1 MSRWQEY
8 LSKVPVWLRDLMYL
22 LVWLVPPAMVVELAP
37 EALLY
42 VLYKLGDL
50 TTSAYILAAI
60 VWSVLVFVVWIVI
73 GDGSSVHETNFAKYK
88 AIWVSFV
95 LISLALFLGSYL
107 SYRGVVSRVVALRG
121 TVALANSSIDELA
134 SWVTADDEQGCK
146 EVILPTGLHKYS
158 VCLNED
164 LKEVSTFREAEDPED
179 PKDVTRKVRYVAAR
193 VDIIEWRAKKL
204 QQLVQELVDEERDP
218 EKGQVAKGTTF
229 EGTYYIANEIVNA
242 TEEISATFASLDTAA
257 AHAKSGGQAE
267 METFKRELAFL
278 ITQADAAGDLINA
291 AKTTIMAGEV
301 NLLAPFV
308 LITVLYTVFL
318 LFPWAL
324 LFLFLFRKRDY
335 LANEKARL
343 LDSLQL
349 DEEFLERAGQTIN
362 RKWTPDEQRKVVA
375 QTIGNQAFRNSEYVV
390 SLALLTAIT
399 AAIWYFFFYPHATS
413 GLAQLISQ
421 GGSVKAFADYLASD
435 ATPIT
440 FGFIGAYFFVIQMFL
455 RRYFAADLNPKAYI
469 NAVVRL
475 LVVFILSLFFQLA
488 MPLHNLASSSA
499 VVAAFVVGIFPRAGL
514 RWILQMANK
523 AVQALNAPGYVDRYL
538 LTGLD
543 GLNTWHEARLLEE
556 KVENVQNL
564 ATTPLADLIIYTNFS
579 PLQVV
584 DWVDQAVLYIHT
596 REQWTEA
603 FRAASIR
610 TATDLL
616 DNTSKNEEFNPDMA
630 STLATAINAA
640 QAFAAPAPEHPREVA
655 RLAAAE
661 LYKSVADVAG
671 TAKEAHSTSETLIGD
686 KPETLDAIVALQVKL
701 GSVAESVKEIKDEK
715 VREVTQAA
723 EKLPADGGDLVKQGK
738 DAVGEVEKSAAVLS
752 VEADAARQAA
762 GRLNRKQPET
772 LTQLTEV
779 KERIDAAC
787 AAAANLKAQVVS
799 AVKIVQHG
807 VAGATAQTEW
817 TALFKALEA
826 TQEASEQVLKEA
838 QKIRKAAAPLDKDKP
853 ETLNMVVALQ
863 TPLNAL
869 YKAASDAQ
877 AKMKD
882 ARAAVEGLQ
891 ASQPLLAEAR
901 KSLDAAAESVD
912 NLVTIAT
919 DAKDTAAP
927 LDIDTLA
934 TMAGLSGAKESVE
947 KVWKAAE
954 EAKTRGQAA
963 AGALQTASAPPQ
975 MTKEILQVMVNS
987 IVEGPNIKELR
998 QFWKEQGR

>member
-1 MSRWQEY
+1 
-8 LSKVPVWLRDLMYL
+8 
-22 LVWLVPPAMVVELAP
+22 
-37 EALLY
+37 
-42 VLYKLGDL
+42 
-50 TTSAYILAAI
+50 
-60 VWSVLVFVVWIVI
+60 
-73 GDGSSVHETNFAKYK
+73 
-88 AIWVSFV
+88 
-95 LISLALFLGSYL
+95 
-107 SYRGVVSRVVALRG
+107 
-121 TVALANSSIDELA
+121 
-134 SWVTADDEQGCK
+134 
-146 EVILPTGLHKYS
+146 
-158 VCLNED
+158 
-164 LKEVSTFREAEDPED
+164 
-179 PKDVTRKVRYVAAR
+179 
-193 VDIIEWRAKKL
+193 
-204 QQLVQELVDEERDP
+204 
-218 EKGQVAKGTTF
+218 
-229 EGTYYIANEIVNA
+229 
-242 TEEISATFASLDTAA
+242 
-257 AHAKSGGQAE
+257 
-267 METFKRELAFL
+267 
-278 ITQADAAGDLINA
+278 
-291 AKTTIMAGEV
+291 
-301 NLLAPFV
+301 

-362 RKWTPDEQRKVVA
+362 RKWTPDKRRKEVA
-375 QTIGNQAFRNSEYVV
+375 KTIGNQAFRNSEYVV
-390 SLALLTAIT
+390 SLVLLTAIT

-413 GLAQLISQ
+413 GLAELISQ

-440 FGFIGAYFFVIQMFL
+440 FGFIGAYFFIIQMLL

-475 LVVFILSLFFQLA
+475 LIVFILGLFFQLA
-488 MPLHNLASSSA
+488 MPPHNLVSSSA
-499 VVAAFVVGIFPRAGL
+499 VVAAFVVGVFPRAGL
-514 RWILQMANK
+514 RWILQTANK

-584 DWVDQAVLYIHT
+584 DWVDQAILYIHT

-616 DNTSKNEEFNPDMA
+616 DNTYKNGKFDPDMA

-686 KPETLDAIVALQVKL
+686 KPETLDAIVALQTKL
-701 GSVAESVKEIKDEK
+701 GSVAESVKEIKDKK
-715 VREVTQAA
+715 VKEVTQAV
-723 EKLPADGGDLVKQGK
+723 EKLPTGGGDLVKQGK

-762 GRLNRKQPET
+762 RRLNRKQPET
-772 LTQLTEV
+772 LTQLTEG
-779 KERIDAAC
+779 KERTDAVC
-787 AAAANLKAQVVS
+787 AAAANLKAQVAS
-799 AVKIVQHG
+799 AVKIAQHG

-826 TQEASEQVLKEA
+826 TQEANEQVLKEA

-863 TPLNAL
+863 SPLKAL

-877 AKMKD
+877 VKMKG

-901 KSLDAAAESVD
+901 KSLDAAAESVN

-927 LDIDTLA
+927 LDIDTPA

-987 IVEGPNIKELR
+987 IAEGPNIKELR
-998 QFWKEQGR
+998 RFWKEQRK